1 MAQETYHLATDED
14 FESFAKMCDTE
25 EGWNVCYTS
34 DTVKVWDQK
43 SDKSAIN
50 VVKIFAVF
58 PDIEADV
65 LYDVLHDPD
74 YRAVWDEYMIEGFNI
89 EQLNA
94 TNDIGYYSAK
104 SPATISNR
112 DFLNQRM
119 WNVTGDGKQFIIMN
133 HMVVH
138 PKCPE
143 KKKDL
148 LEPIL
153 LELVI

>member
-1 MAQETYHLATDED
+1 MAQETSYHLATEED
-14 FESFAKMCDTE
+14 FEAFAKMCDTE

-34 DTVKVWDQK
+34 DAVKVWDQK

-50 VVKIFAVF
+50 IVKIYAVF

-89 EQLNA
+89 EQLNS

-104 SPATISNR
+104 SPTPLSNR

-119 WNVTGDGKQFIIMN
+119 WNVAADGKQLIIMN
-133 HMVVH
+133 HSVVH

-143 KKKDL
+143 KKR
-148 LEPIL
+148 IC
-153 LELVI
+153 